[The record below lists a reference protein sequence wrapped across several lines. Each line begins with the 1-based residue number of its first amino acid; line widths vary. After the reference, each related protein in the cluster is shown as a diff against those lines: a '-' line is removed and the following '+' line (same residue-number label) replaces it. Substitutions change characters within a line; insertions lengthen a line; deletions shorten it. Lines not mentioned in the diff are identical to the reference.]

1 MHALPSARNSA
12 HLISAFLAPQSI
24 FSVTIYLCA
33 ISSESDLTFDLMNV
47 VRADMIFTNQAT
59 SQVGGWLAGND

>member
-24 FSVTIYLCA
+24 FSVTTYLCV

-47 VRADMIFTNQAT
+47 VRADMTFTNQPTKLVA
-59 SQVGGWLAGND
+59 GWLVMTD